1 VELAALVLRCVELQL
16 YQDALDLGSLLLP
29 HLPAQ
34 SQALMR
40 ERVLG
45 ELRVFTAR

>member
-1 VELAALVLRCVELQL
+1 M

-29 HLPAQ
+29 YLPAQ

-45 ELRVFTAR
+45 ELRVFIAG